1 MLLPRKR
8 LVTVAA
14 AVRRLA
20 GMLADVIREMFLP
33 RKGLV
38 AVRAF
43 VR

>member
-14 AVRRLA
+14 TVRRLA
-20 GMLADVIREMFLP
+20 RMLADVICEMFFP

-38 AVRAF
+38 AVGAF